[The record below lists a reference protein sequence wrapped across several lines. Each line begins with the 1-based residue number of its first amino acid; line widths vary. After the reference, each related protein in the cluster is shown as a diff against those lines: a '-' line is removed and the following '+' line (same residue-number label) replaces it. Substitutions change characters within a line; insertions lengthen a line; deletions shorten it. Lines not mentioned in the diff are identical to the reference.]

1 MTQKS
6 NQQLIAKVQKAVRD
20 SQRNDAI
27 AKTQAK
33 NAAEMVTAEIDLLLD
48 DARAEGIA
56 PDSPMELAIVMARYV
71 ELLNRGQRI
80 PRASFALPGD

>member
-1 MTQKS
+1 MSQKT
-6 NQQLIAKVQKAVRD
+6 NQELIAKVQKAVRD
-20 SQRNDAI
+20 GQRNSAI

-33 NAAEMVTAEIDLLLD
+33 NAAEMMTAEIDLLLD

-56 PDSPMELAIVMARYV
+56 PDSPMELAIVTARLL
-71 ELLNRGQRI
+71 ELLNKGQRI

>member
-1 MTQKS
+1 MSQKS
-6 NQQLIAKVQKAVRD
+6 NQQLIARVQKAVRD
-20 SQRNDAI
+20 GQRTNAI
-27 AKTQAK
+27 AKAQAK
-33 NAAEMVTAEIDLLLD
+33 NAAEMITAEIDLLLD

-71 ELLNRGQRI
+71 ELLDKGRRI